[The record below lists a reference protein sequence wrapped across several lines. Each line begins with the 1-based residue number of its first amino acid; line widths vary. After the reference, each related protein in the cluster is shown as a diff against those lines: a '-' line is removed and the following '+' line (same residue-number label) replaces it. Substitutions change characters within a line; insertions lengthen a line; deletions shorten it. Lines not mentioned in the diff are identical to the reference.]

1 MNRTRPRRSRAN
13 QTKADA
19 QPQPK
24 PSGQGQR
31 PAQGRRPGQ
40 AQRPPQ
46 KQQAVTGQRPV
57 QAQRPAQKQQS
68 GQGQR
73 PGQQQREQGQRP
85 GQDWRPGK
93 EQRPPQ
99 PKSASKGQRP
109 VQVHRESGGGKA
121 QELPQQKQAPQQ
133 PRPGQKQRPQQ
144 PNHPQRQQRPHQQQ
158 RPQEQAPRQ
167 QQPAQVREAKPA
179 VALHWREGLVPL
191 LESSGYQP
199 LDEKALARRL
209 HVGPEENEAFTTFL
223 AEEEK
228 IGRIMQVR
236 HSLYVVPKRLGF
248 TVGRL
253 QMNERGFGF
262 LVPSDPAEADF
273 YIAGEDTANAFH
285 GDVVL
290 ARIKEQRGG
299 GRGRRPG
306 QGQRPGQ
313 QRDSRL
319 RGEVVKV
326 LQRKRRQI
334 VGTLNRTPMFF
345 YVVPDEA
352 RIPYDVSVP
361 APEGTP
367 PLGQKVVVE
376 LKEWPDRRK
385 PPEGVITEV
394 LGAPDA
400 PGVDLISIIR
410 KHDLPTSFPETVEV
424 EAAGIPALIPAEEI
438 ARREDFRTIFTMT
451 IDPDDA
457 KDFDDAL
464 SYRILPN
471 GDFEIF
477 VHIADVS
484 HYVSTGSALD
494 VEAKVRGNSIYLVD
508 RVISMLPEKLSNGIC
523 SLQPNVD
530 RLVKTAIVVLDR
542 QGEVRS
548 FRFAAG
554 IIHSA
559 KRFTYKEAFAQLR
572 KPAITPIAQ
581 HLHELNGMAQTLRRR
596 RFAKGALDLDFPE
609 VKVRVNELGIPT
621 HLERTENDISHQL
634 IEEFMLLANE
644 VVALELKRSG
654 RPGIYRIH
662 ENPDP
667 DRLQE
672 FRAQAKSMGFACGD
686 LTQRGEIQKLLNQV
700 RDQPGES
707 VVKIGL
713 LKSLKRA
720 MYSPKPLGH
729 YGLAKQ
735 NYTHFTSPIR
745 RYSDLVVHRVLFSGG
760 QAAGDLSYDGLSRLA
775 LHLSNTERAAAD
787 AEMESVKLK
796 KLEYFDR
803 QAHATKRT
811 SFQALIQEVRSSG
824 LVVQLPEFVIQGM
837 VPMSGLQGD
846 LFIFNPQRLELQGQR
861 TRVTLRAGQTLQVEV
876 ARVDLGRQQVDF
888 QATKQSLMKLSSTA
902 RI

>member
-1 MNRTRPRRSRAN
+1 
-13 QTKADA
+13 
-19 QPQPK
+19 
-24 PSGQGQR
+24 
-31 PAQGRRPGQ
+31 
-40 AQRPPQ
+40 
-46 KQQAVTGQRPV
+46 V
-57 QAQRPAQKQQS
+57 
-68 GQGQR
+68 
-73 PGQQQREQGQRP
+73 
-85 GQDWRPGK
+85 
-93 EQRPPQ
+93 
-99 PKSASKGQRP
+99 
-109 VQVHRESGGGKA
+109 
-121 QELPQQKQAPQQ
+121 
-133 PRPGQKQRPQQ
+133 
-144 PNHPQRQQRPHQQQ
+144 
-158 RPQEQAPRQ
+158 
-167 QQPAQVREAKPA
+167 
-179 VALHWREGLVPL
+179 HWREGLVPFL
-191 LESSGYQP
+191 AQANYQP
-199 LDEKALARRL
+199 LDEKGLARKL
-209 HVGPEENEAFTTFL
+209 NVPPQESAAFTAFL
-223 AEEEK
+223 AEQESA
-228 IGRIMQVR
+228 GHIMQVR
-236 HSLYVVPKRLGF
+236 HSLYVLPKRLGF
-248 TVGRL
+248 CVGRL

-262 LVPSDPAEADF
+262 LVPVDPAEPDF
-273 YIAGEDTANAFH
+273 YIAGEDTATAFH
-285 GDVVL
+285 GDLVL
-290 ARIKEQRGG
+290 ARLKEQRGG
-299 GRGRRPG
+299 R
-306 QGQRPGQ
+306 

-345 YVVPDEA
+345 YVVPDES
-352 RIPYDVSVP
+352 RIPYDISVP
-361 APEGTP
+361 APEGDA

-400 PGVDLISIIR
+400 PGVDLLSIIR
-410 KHDLPTSFPETVEV
+410 KHDLPTSFPEAVEQ
-424 EAAGIPALIPAEEI
+424 EAADIPALISPEEI
-438 ARREDFRTIFTMT
+438 SRREDFRKIFTLT

-484 HYVSTGSALD
+484 HYVVPGTALD
-494 VEAKVRGNSIYLVD
+494 TEARSRGNSIYLVD
-508 RVISMLPEKLSNGIC
+508 RVIPMLPEKLSNGIC

-530 RLVKTAIVVLDR
+530 RLVKTAIVTLDSR
-542 QGEVRS
+542 GEIRS

-559 KRFTYKEAFAQLR
+559 KRFSYQEAYALLR
-572 KPAITPIAQ
+572 KPVASP
-581 HLHELNGMAQTLRRR
+581 LGKSLYELNAMAQILRKR

-621 HLERTENDISHQL
+621 HLEHRENDISHQL

-644 VVALELKRSG
+644 VVALELKRRQ

-667 DRLQE
+667 ERLQE
-672 FRAQAKSMGFACGD
+672 FRAQAKSMGFSCGD
-686 LTQRGEIQKLLNQV
+686 LTQRGEIQKLLNHV
-700 RDQPGES
+700 RGQPGES

-729 YGLAKQ
+729 YGLAKL

-745 RYSDLVVHRVLFSGG
+745 RYSDLLVHRVLFERGP
-760 QAAGDLSYDGLSRLA
+760 AAGDLSYDGLARLA
-775 LHLSNTERAAAD
+775 LHLSTTERSAAD
-787 AEMESVKLK
+787 AELESVKLK

-803 QAHATKRT
+803 QAHATRRT

-861 TRVTLRAGQTLQVEV
+861 TRIILRAGQTLQVEV

-888 QATKQSLMKLSSTA
+888 LATKQSLMKVSS
-902 RI
+902 